1 MKDVI
6 TNNLKTTLQV
16 YLTDDVIVFSRP
28 KNASRVT
35 SSYLTFGSAG
45 FEAEISFDYS
55 KGGKPELQ
63 IGDQIRQ
70 KLSKGRGGDTQS
82 TITDAAIR
90 KQIYNEINSVLN
102 GKSKKDVIFV
112 YRNTWDRFISGLYQ
126 EYIVAMMNKD
136 FFYHMTLPLSAKEK
150 EQLKKFAKLISF
162 VMGRMK
168 SEADEANTFVEQQTE
183 MIRGTLKYWLEF
195 NKNNYGYDYT
205 HTNNYL
211 GLYNELLNDYKI
223 NLDKVKLVNVS
234 NIQIEEILKPY
245 CKNLQHE
252 RVLDFEYDEKGRIN
266 KDIFSSKPIKDLI
279 VELLKEDN
287 NNLALQ
293 YYLQEEFKY
302 FFKISEHPNNITDL
316 NITKH
321 KLK

>member
-1 MKDVI
+1 MKNVI
-6 TNNLKTTLQV
+6 IQTLRTILQV

-35 SSYLTFGSAG
+35 SSYLTFGSGG
-45 FEAEISFDYS
+45 FETEVSFDYT
-55 KGGKPELQ
+55 KGGKPELH
-63 IGDQIRQ
+63 IGDQVRK

-82 TITDAAIR
+82 TITDGAI
-90 KQIYNEINSVLN
+90 KKHIYNEINSVLD
-102 GKSKKDVIFV
+102 GKSKLNVIFV

-126 EYIVAMMNKD
+126 EYTVAMINKD
-136 FFYHMTLPLSAKEK
+136 FFYHMTLNLSSKEK
-150 EQLKKFAKLISF
+150 EQLKKFAKIISF
-162 VMGRMK
+162 VMGRKK
-168 SEADEANTFVEQQTE
+168 SEADEANAFVIQN
-183 MIRGTLKYWLEF
+183 MDIIRATLKYWLQF
-195 NKNNYGYDYT
+195 NKNNFGYNYT

-211 GLYNELLNDYKI
+211 GVYNEILNDYKI
-223 NLDKVKLVNVS
+223 KLDKVKLVNVS
-234 NIQIEEILKPY
+234 NIQIEQILKPY

-252 RVLDFEYDEKGRIN
+252 RVLDFEYDEKGKIN

-287 NNLALQ
+287 NNLPLQ

-316 NITKH
+316 NSTKH

>member
-1 MKDVI
+1 MKDFI
-6 TNNLKTTLQV
+6 TNNLRTVLQI

-45 FEAEISFDYS
+45 FETEVSFDYS
-55 KGGKPELQ
+55 KGGKPVIH
-63 IGDQIRQ
+63 IGEQIRR

-82 TITDAAIR
+82 TITDDAL
-90 KQIYNEINSVLN
+90 KKFIYNELTSVLK
-102 GKSKKDVIFV
+102 GKSKKDIIFV
-112 YRNTWDRFISGLYQ
+112 YRNTWDRFVSGLYQ
-126 EYIVAMMNKD
+126 EYIVAIMNKD
-136 FFYHMTLPLSAKEK
+136 FFYHMTLNLSSKDREK
-150 EQLKKFAKLISF
+150 LKKFAKLISF
-162 VMGRMK
+162 VLGRKK
-168 SEADEANTFVEQQTE
+168 SEADEANTFVMQNID
-183 MIRGTLKYWLEF
+183 MIKGTLKYWLNY
-195 NKNNYGYDYT
+195 NKYNYGYNYT

-223 NLDKVKLVNVS
+223 DLDRVKLVNVS
-234 NIQIEEILKPY
+234 NIQIEQILKPY

-252 RVLDFEYDEKGRIN
+252 RVLDFEYDEKGIIN
-266 KDIFSSKPIKDLI
+266 KNIFSSKPIKELI
-279 VELLKEDN
+279 VELLQEDN
-287 NNLALQ
+287 NNLSLQ
-293 YYLQEEFKY
+293 YFLQEEFKH